1 MTSFRRSARVNKSRP
16 QIIPTG
22 KETAA
27 KWLESYTGTFPF
39 VLSLKSQ
46 FKQWGK
52 LSDKQWI
59 AVDKCMVVNT
69 APKGPKVDLVPTC
82 SVDIVLKRF
91 IAKRVSEEKGLK
103 FIPFTYTVKTI
114 KWNTL
119 KAVGVVMSP
128 NFSNVSV
135 CRCCGKELT
144 DWRSLATG
152 VGAVCAKKMGI
163 PYVKHKSD
171 VDAFKAEVKKLFL
184 AIGDIETTLPKSQ
197 IAEGVSLLEGLVV
210 SAPTVKP
217 VTQVAQKVVQPTV
230 FAAPTNYS
238 AIGCAHLLTYD
249 QFTYNEST
257 RVLSAEM
264 SDLQIKWFCRLNPLI
279 VKNTETGNSVSFEF
293 VKTDIDSDGELLG
306 WRYKGEFNGVKLGLL
321 LIND

>member
-1 MTSFRRSARVNKSRP
+1 MTSFRRTARVNKSRP
-16 QIIPTG
+16 QIIPVG

-52 LSDKQWI
+52 LSDKQWS
-59 AVDKCMVVNT
+59 AVDKCMVANST
-69 APKGPKVDLVPTC
+69 PKGPRVDLVPNC

-91 IAKRVSEEKGLK
+91 IAKRVSEEKKLK
-103 FIPFTYTVKTI
+103 FSPFTYTVKTI

-119 KAVGVVMSP
+119 KAMGVVMSP

-135 CRCCGKELT
+135 CRCCGKALT

-163 PYVKHKSD
+163 PYVKTKAD
-171 VDAFKAEVKKLFL
+171 VDSFKAQVMQLFL

-197 IAEGVSLLEGLVV
+197 IAEGVSQLEGLVL

-230 FAAPTNYS
+230 AIAPTNYS
-238 AIGCAHLLTYD
+238 AHLLTYD
-249 QFTYNEST
+249 QFTYNDST
-257 RVLSAEM
+257 KMLSAEM
-264 SDLQIKWFCRLNPLI
+264 SDLQLWIKGWSKFNPII
-279 VKNTETGNSVSFEF
+279 VKNNLTGNTVSFTF
-293 VKTDIDSDGELLG
+293 SSIDVDSGNDIVG
-306 WRYKGEFNGVKLGLL
+306 WRYKGEFNGLKLGLL